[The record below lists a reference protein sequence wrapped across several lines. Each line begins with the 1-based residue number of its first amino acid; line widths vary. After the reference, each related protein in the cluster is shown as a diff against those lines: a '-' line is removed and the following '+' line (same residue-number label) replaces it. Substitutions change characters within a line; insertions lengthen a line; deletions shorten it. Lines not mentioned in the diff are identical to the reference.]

1 MISLGSAYGEIQ
13 IGTDGAAQS
22 VQSLSSTLRDFGT
35 TMSLAVSA
43 PLIGAATVA
52 LKSAGD
58 FEQSMNQMQAVSGA
72 TADQM
77 ASLQSQAL
85 QLGADTSFSAGEAA
99 QGMLELAKAGM
110 SAKETGD
117 AIGGVMSL
125 AAAGNMDLAQ
135 AAEITANALN
145 AFNLPAADSVRVAD
159 ILAGAAN
166 SSSVEVTDMAQSFNM
181 ASAVFSS
188 SGQSIDDLSTA
199 IAILGNNGLK
209 GSDAG
214 TSLKTMMMR
223 LTAPTKESAKALAEL
238 GINVYDAAGKTRAFP
253 DILAD
258 LQQAM
263 TGVNAVTVTS
273 GGRTKEQTAQMKHLG
288 EVIKQ
293 TQQKLAD
300 YQSGVAGV
308 AQSEDAKRVSV
319 DRLNRTLAAAQS
331 AYNELAGIQGT
342 SSTVMKQ
349 MTEEER
355 NQALAMIFGS
365 DAVRAAN
372 ILIREGTDEYGKMK
386 DAVTEQGAAA
396 KMADANMKGFNGAI
410 EYVKGSIDSF
420 LISTALPFLDSF
432 GGIIR
437 SVGDAITALGA
448 LPAPLKNAALAFLAV
463 FAAAGPVTLAM
474 SGIMAVL
481 GALFSPIG
489 LIVIAVAS
497 LAAAWAAD
505 WGGIQEKT
513 FTAWAQIQAIFAEAT
528 AWLATNIPVALAV
541 LSAWWASVWPQLSA
555 VAMSVW
561 AQISG
566 AVSTAW
572 AAMQPTFSLVYAW
585 LATNIP
591 AALATVQAWFATVW
605 TATPGIISAAWST
618 IQSTFTTL
626 YAWLTTTIPV
636 GMAYLQAI
644 WSSVWGTVSPYITAA
659 WGVIQPVLSQV
670 YAWLVNNIPTSL
682 AQFQAIWGASWTAA
696 GTGVSTSWAA
706 MQAAFNSIYSFVTVS
721 IPFGVLYLQSIW
733 SSVWAGISSTA
744 ATASTAITT
753 VWNALVAVF
762 GPSIANLTSS
772 FSSMTAQFGT
782 MGPQFQ
788 ALWAAAQ
795 PVLQQLGMLVMGLGA
810 VVGVVIGGA
819 VIFAINQMAAVF
831 QNLPAIVS
839 VVVAQITATLNMIG
853 TVVSGVGAIV
863 SAIIAGNW
871 SAAWTSAQTVV
882 GALATFLQNTLTN
895 AILLAGIAVNIVGS
909 TISGFLAGLGFDGA
923 ATAVQGFIDKI
934 VSLVGWIASLTSGEI
949 SVTLAEPE
957 WIIALLA
964 WAWPAIGSA
973 EDWVTTLVAWAW
985 PDMITVPAWIT
996 SLMDWA
1002 WPDFISQPSWVS
1014 ALTSWDWPDFIS
1026 APGWVTSL
1034 LAWDWPA
1041 LGLPSWLGGNDTAST
1056 GNASGTSY
1064 SMGQQYSALNE
1075 RGRELVSIPSDQ
1087 SILPPGSRVY
1097 TNGQSN
1103 RMMNA
1108 DTGAGFTFNFYGTII
1123 KSDQDIH
1130 KLGNQLGSLV
1140 RKQR

>member
-22 VQSLSSTLRDFGT
+22 VQSLSSTLREFGT

-85 QLGADTSFSAGEAA
+85 QLGSDTSFSAGEAA

-319 DRLNRTLAAAQS
+319 DRLNRTLAAAQA
-331 AYNELAGIQGT
+331 AYGELAGIQGT

-365 DAVRAAN
+365 DAVRAAS

-386 DAVTEQGAAA
+386 NAVTEQGAAA
-396 KMADANMKGFNGAI
+396 KMADANMRGFNGAI

-437 SVGDAITALGA
+437 SVGDAITWFGK
-448 LPAPLKNAALAFLAV
+448 LPKPVKNAALAFAAILASIGPLALGFSMLGPAMSTLGV
-463 FAAAGPVTLAM
+463 AIGIVTGPLGLLALAIGAMYLLDIGGIKEEINGFASALGGHVSSAITAASDAIKTFNSEYAKTGDVIGSAAKAIGDLTGAKVEVKSTLPVVNVDNEITIPAKAQVVSLDWTSALTGDGLKFTYDAEAGISSVDWTGTLDDTDLAFAYNSAAGITKVN
-474 SGIMAVL
+474 
-481 GALFSPIG
+481 
-489 LIVIAVAS
+489 
-497 LAAAWAAD
+497 WN
-505 WGGIQEKT
+505 EK
-513 FTAWAQIQAIFAEAT
+513 IFQFNYDAT
-528 AWLATNIPVALAV
+528 AGITSVNFWNGLYSGNYTATSSITSVLWGVFYHVYDSSSFVTDVAWGAFTHEYNATTKIGETGLLCGAWTHTYDALAKIDSKNLLWGAWTYTYDAQARISQANLFWGAWTNTYDVYAKVGEKSV
-541 LSAWWASVWPQLSA
+541 LWGLWTNTYDAAGNLTSMTIAGKSPAEWWASVTSIDIKAPEWMSTWVWPALPLF
-555 VAMSVW
+555 
-561 AQISG
+561 
-566 AVSTAW
+566 AW
-572 AAMQPTFSLVYAW
+572 PLLPTWTWPAYLAFAW
-585 LATNIP
+585 P
-591 AALATVQAWFATVW
+591 AY
-605 TATPGIISAAWST
+605 AAWVWGDYPTWSWPT
-618 IQSTFTTL
+618 LPSWKWPSFPSFTWPSIPEP
-626 YAWLTTTIPV
+626 AW
-636 GMAYLQAI
+636 
-644 WSSVWGTVSPYITAA
+644 WSSLKDYLGFAGGTS
-659 WGVIQPVLSQV
+659 
-670 YAWLVNNIPTSL
+670 YA
-682 AQFQAIWGASWTAA
+682 
-696 GTGVSTSWAA
+696 
-706 MQAAFNSIYSFVTVS
+706 
-721 IPFGVLYLQSIW
+721 
-733 SSVWAGISSTA
+733 
-744 ATASTAITT
+744 
-753 VWNALVAVF
+753 
-762 GPSIANLTSS
+762 
-772 FSSMTAQFGT
+772 
-782 MGPQFQ
+782 
-788 ALWAAAQ
+788 
-795 PVLQQLGMLVMGLGA
+795 
-810 VVGVVIGGA
+810 
-819 VIFAINQMAAVF
+819 
-831 QNLPAIVS
+831 
-839 VVVAQITATLNMIG
+839 
-853 TVVSGVGAIV
+853 SGVGQ
-863 SAIIAGNW
+863 W
-871 SAAWTSAQTVV
+871 
-882 GALATFLQNTLTN
+882 
-895 AILLAGIAVNIVGS
+895 
-909 TISGFLAGLGFDGA
+909 
-923 ATAVQGFIDKI
+923 
-934 VSLVGWIASLTSGEI
+934 
-949 SVTLAEPE
+949 
-957 WIIALLA
+957 
-964 WAWPAIGSA
+964 
-973 EDWVTTLVAWAW
+973 
-985 PDMITVPAWIT
+985 
-996 SLMDWA
+996 
-1002 WPDFISQPSWVS
+1002 
-1014 ALTSWDWPDFIS
+1014 
-1026 APGWVTSL
+1026 
-1034 LAWDWPA
+1034 
-1041 LGLPSWLGGNDTAST
+1041 
-1056 GNASGTSY
+1056 
-1064 SMGQQYSALNE
+1064 SALNE
-1075 RGRELVSIPSDQ
+1075 RGRELVSVPSDQ
-1087 SILPPGSRVY
+1087 AILPPGSRVY

-1103 RMMNA
+1103 RMMDA